1 MANETMENSCPLHG
15 GTGLSTQTS
24 GPGSETWEARGPSWS
39 VQVSACA

>member
-1 MANETMENSCPLHG
+1 MANETMENSCPLRG
-15 GTGLSTQTS
+15 GTGLPTQTP